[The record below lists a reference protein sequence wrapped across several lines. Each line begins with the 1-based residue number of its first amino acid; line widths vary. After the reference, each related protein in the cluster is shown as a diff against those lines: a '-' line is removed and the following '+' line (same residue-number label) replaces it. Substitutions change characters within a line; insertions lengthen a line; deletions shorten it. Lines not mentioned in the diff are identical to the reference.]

1 MIGEINVDSLEFR
14 APEKKEYFMKNM
26 NVRATRQDNE
36 NQLKLTSEFLTANIA
51 GKFQYHTLPASIL
64 QYHASVCAVFD
75 IASEETDRDEQ

>member
-14 APEKKEYFMKNM
+14 APDKEYFMKNM

-51 GKFQYHTLPASIL
+51 ENSSTILYGKYF

>member
-14 APEKKEYFMKNM
+14 APDKEYFMKNM

-36 NQLKLTSEFLTANIA
+36 NQLKLTSEFLTASIA
-51 GKFQYHTLPASIL
+51 ENSSTHTLPGKYI
-64 QYHASVCAVFD
+64 QYHASVCSVFD